1 MSPIVIGL
9 LILIL
14 LIGIPISIPIALS
27 KMNKAWAKRI
37 AKEILGE
44 GQIRNLSNYW
54 KAVNTLNKMQK
65 HDLEAGDLLKSLQQL
80 KESQEAK

>member
-1 MSPIVIGL
+1 MSPIVILL
-9 LILIL
+9 LIVVLAIV
-14 LIGIPISIPIALS
+14 IPLAIS
-27 KMNKAWAKRI
+27 KMNKAWAKRK

-44 GQIRNLSNYW
+44 GQIRNLSDYW

-65 HDLEAGDLLKSLQQL
+65 RDLEAGDLLKSLKQL

>member
-1 MSPIVIGL
+1 MSPIVI
-9 LILIL
+9 LILIVVL
-14 LIGIPISIPIALS
+14 AIVIPIAIS
-27 KMNKAWAKRI
+27 RMNKAWAKRK

-44 GQIRNLSNYW
+44 GQIRNLSDYW
-54 KAVNTLNKMQK
+54 KAVNTLSKMQK

>member
-1 MSPIVIGL
+1 MNPIA
-9 LILIL
+9 IL
-14 LIGIPISIPIALS
+14 LIVVFLAVVIPIVVS
-27 KMNKAWAKRI
+27 KMNKAWAKRK

-44 GQIRNLSNYW
+44 GQIRNLSDYW

>member
-1 MSPIVIGL
+1 MSPI

-14 LIGIPISIPIALS
+14 IVVLAIVIPIAIS
-27 KMNKAWAKRI
+27 KMNKAWAKRK

-44 GQIRNLSNYW
+44 GQIRNLSDYW

>member
-1 MSPIVIGL
+1 MNPIA
-9 LILIL
+9 IL
-14 LIGIPISIPIALS
+14 LIVVFLAVVIPIVVS
-27 KMNKAWAKRI
+27 KMNKAWAKRK

-44 GQIRNLSNYW
+44 GQIRNLSDYW
-54 KAVNTLNKMQK
+54 KAVNKLNKMQK